1 MSGFSDWLP
10 WLCVA
15 ALPGIT
21 NIIVAFQELDRKCQ
35 LLPFFEPYTI
45 PGVWLWAAIELVI
58 PAASFWWMSSLSAK
72 PAIDLNLLLKAA
84 TFGIGFAALLNSST
98 DPGSQPYQIKPI
110 YTLLVRYAYDAIRS
124 SQIRRAAEFWLDVEN
139 ALHQTPALDQGLRF
153 LEIYFELDATIAFEA
168 GQSYADELNQAE
180 STLDKPKQAKQ
191 IKSLL
196 QKVKRRDL
204 PNILIKFQ
212 FSEEFLSRYFSHRAI
227 QASSDRSLRSIKATN
242 AVI

>member
-1 MSGFSDWLP
+1 MNGFFDWLP
-10 WLCVA
+10 WLYIA
-15 ALPGIT
+15 AIPGIT
-21 NIIVAFQELDRKCQ
+21 NIIVAFRELDRKCQ
-35 LLPFFEPYTI
+35 LLPFFEPYKI

-72 PAIDLNLLLKAA
+72 PAIDLNLLSKAA

-98 DPGSQPYQIKPI
+98 DPGSQSYQIKSI
-110 YTLLVRYAYDAIRS
+110 YTLLVRYAYDAIRA

-139 ALHQTPALDQGLRF
+139 ALHQTTALIQGLRF
-153 LEIYFELDATIAFEA
+153 LEIYLELDASIALEP
-168 GQSYADELNQAE
+168 SKTYADELAQAE
-180 STLDKPKQAKQ
+180 STPDKYEQAKQ

-212 FSEEFLSRYFSHRAI
+212 FGDEFLSRYFSDRAI